1 MDSFLHKHARQGAA
15 NQASSGER
23 TKAEQKPTGQG
34 AAAAAR
40 QPWYAGRHKDSLF
53 YLLIAVLL
61 VEMTVGGVA
70 FFYGL
75 VHAAPEVPGGPPVAR
90 FPWLAWGVA
99 SILAPVGLL
108 LIVHLT
114 GLWLARTL
122 ERDEALAGGPAFGEG
137 SGAGGKLH
145 PRVESFY
152 AMVRSA
158 PTVVLLL
165 GILLLGAALF
175 FVDGAFNALV
185 RLGGELLPYLPWL
198 AGCAAALLAVCYVC
212 HRWLLHRQRRMEQ
225 EYAFRREVLERTGI
239 VLMDRNCLALPQ
251 DAAQQARLMELP
263 TLEGVRALPAA
274 TGGDSPADPLPTVPT
289 GPNAGPNAGPDTVSD
304 TVLDVEAAPASPPDV
319 TDATDITAA
328 DVATAAAAGTG
339 KATDSDR

>member
-1 MDSFLHKHARQGAA
+1 MDDFLHKHSAQGAGTRSA
-15 NQASSGER
+15 
-23 TKAEQKPTGQG
+23 TGQG
-34 AAAAAR
+34 MTGQATASTAQADAGQKTAGQGGAPGATR

-61 VEMTVGGVA
+61 VEMIVSGVA

-75 VHAAPEVPGGPPVAR
+75 VHSTPDVPGGPPVAR

-99 SILAPVGLL
+99 SVLAPVGLL
-108 LIVHLT
+108 LVVHLT

-122 ERDEALAGGPAFGEG
+122 ERDEALAAGDPA
-137 SGAGGKLH
+137 AGGSNAAASKLH

-175 FVDGAFNALV
+175 FVDGAFSALV
-185 RLGGELLPYLPWL
+185 RLGEELLPYLPWL
-198 AGCAAALLAVCYVC
+198 AGSAAALLAVCYVT

-239 VLMDRNCLALPQ
+239 VLMDRNSLALPQ
-251 DAAQQARLMELP
+251 DAAQQGRLVELP
-263 TLEGVRALPAA
+263 TLTGVRALPAA
-274 TGGDSPADPLPTVPT
+274 PGSLAPSGGGTDKPADPEADVPS
-289 GPNAGPNAGPDTVSD
+289 GASP
-304 TVLDVEAAPASPPDV
+304 TVLDVEATPR
-319 TDATDITAA
+319 
-328 DVATAAAAGTG
+328 G
-339 KATDSDR
+339 